1 MISRQYRPVVWGAG
15 ILLGVWLL
23 AWAGLAIAENM
34 KVTADKVAAY
44 MDGNDLSKLTG
55 DARKRAIKRL
65 AEMINALTPEERRKF
80 RLQRMTWFE
89 AMTDAE
95 KGEFID
101 ATMPTGFKQMIA
113 GFEQLPEE
121 QRKRVVADSVKRM
134 KEAREKL
141 ENGELDPS
149 QMQPPGSE
157 GGNRPADL
165 SPELQKKVITT
176 GLSTFYGQ
184 SSAQAKAELA
194 PLLEEMQRSME
205 RGAAFRGQRRPNP
218 NDGGGQGR

>member
-23 AWAGLAIAENM
+23 AWAGLAIAEHM
-34 KVTADKVAAY
+34 KVTADKVLAY
-44 MDGNDLSKLTG
+44 MDGTDFSKLTG
-55 DARKRAIKRL
+55 DERKRAIKRL
-65 AEMINALTPEERRKF
+65 ADMMNALTPEERRKA
-80 RLQRMTWFE
+80 RLQRLKWFE
-89 AMTDAE
+89 EMTDAE

-101 ATMPTGFKQMIA
+101 ATMPTGFKQMIS

-121 QRKRVVADSVKRM
+121 QRKRVVADSMRRM

-141 ENGELDPS
+141 ESGEIDPS
-149 QMQPPGSE
+149 QMRGPGNDPRMQE
-157 GGNRPADL
+157 L

-176 GLSTFYGQ
+176 GLSTFYSQ

-194 PLLEEMQRSME
+194 PLLEEIQRSME
-205 RGAAFRGQRRPNP
+205 RGAAFRGQRQQNP
-218 NDGGGQGR
+218 GDAGGQSR

>member
-23 AWAGLAIAENM
+23 AWAGLAIAEHM
-34 KVTADKVAAY
+34 KVTADKVLAY
-44 MDGNDLSKLTG
+44 MDGTDFSKLTG

-65 AEMINALTPEERRKF
+65 ADMMNALTPEERRKA
-80 RLQRMTWFE
+80 RLQRLKWFE
-89 AMTDAE
+89 EMTDAE

-101 ATMPTGFKQMIA
+101 ATMPTGFKQMIS
-113 GFEQLPEE
+113 GFEQLPED
-121 QRKRVVADSVKRM
+121 QRKRVVADSMRRM

-141 ENGELDPS
+141 ESGEIDPS
-149 QMQPPGSE
+149 QMRGPGNDPRMQE
-157 GGNRPADL
+157 L
-165 SPELQKKVITT
+165 SPELQKKVITA
-176 GLSTFYGQ
+176 GLSTFYSQ

-194 PLLEEMQRSME
+194 PLLEEIQRSME

-218 NDGGGQGR
+218 GEGGGQGR